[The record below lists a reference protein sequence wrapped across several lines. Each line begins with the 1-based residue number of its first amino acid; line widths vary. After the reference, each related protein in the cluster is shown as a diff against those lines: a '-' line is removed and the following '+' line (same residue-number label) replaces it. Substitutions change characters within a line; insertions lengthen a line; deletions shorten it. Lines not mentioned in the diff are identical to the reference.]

1 MKMERV
7 LLMAAAGLF
16 LLAQPVASH
25 AANVL
30 ADFAANYSDAT
41 PMSVSS
47 NPDPAAVTQS
57 TGPLS
62 GSLFHYATP

>member
-25 AANVL
+25 AAN
-30 ADFAANYSDAT
+30 YSDAT
-41 PMSVSS
+41 PVSVSS
-47 NPDPAAVTQS
+47 NPDPAAVTQA